1 MTFMKVAICLFP
13 ILLVSFPAPG
23 QNTSRA
29 SAQGKLTV
37 TATVAG
43 SVILFLGPNGGQ
55 AIVVANSPA
64 GRTKLVCEPVRR
76 SGSEIQ
82 LSREEQQKLEEWN
95 DFSLPEIQA
104 IGL

>member
-1 MTFMKVAICLFP
+1 
-13 ILLVSFPAPG
+13 
-23 QNTSRA
+23 
-29 SAQGKLTV
+29 
-37 TATVAG
+37 
-43 SVILFLGPNGGQ
+43 
-55 AIVVANSPA
+55 VANSPA

-104 IGL
+104 IGR